1 MRNLFRTFFIY
12 LILNIL
18 CFCLVF
24 GQVQLSRVE
33 LRTFFSK
40 ALGVEKKFNIYLPY
54 GYDDSFTHYSVV
66 YFLRN
71 HECEWFSSDTDYSD
85 FVNLKKV
92 ADYLIDEKLI
102 GNMIL
107 VGPNTG
113 SNGGNHAGLGVNM
126 LRPDLTYSPGIG
138 TGLFED
144 YIVELIKYVDKEFR
158 TIPDRNHRGIDGFS
172 FGGYSSTMLALKH
185 PELFCS
191 IGSYDGTLMWLDL
204 DDIRFPGP
212 YDCQWTYNNTEYV
225 FDSPQNIPYTLRYSA
240 SNILNSASPDKLDS
254 IRTIRFHISCGVDYI
269 DQIVTNHDQNMQFL
283 SIMRQKG
290 IRNSIGNGILYPT
303 AKHRYRDA
311 ERHATG
317 SLIKH
322 WQTFNGTQIS
332 SPGIVEFSTVNCGI
346 GDTTEVV
353 VFNYGPDSLT
363 IHSINNSVPVFQVTD
378 VPFLPKTLC
387 AGDTISFK
395 VSFNPQES
403 IAYSDLIQITS
414 NDPATPVSKIILQ
427 GEGIIEVTIEEP
439 LPSTFQMYQNYP
451 NPFNPVTTI
460 SYQIPNQCH
469 VTLKVFDILGREVS
483 VLVNKMQD
491 AGNKSV
497 DFDAGGLAGGIYFY
511 RIQAD
516 SYVETKK
523 LLLLK

>member
-1 MRNLFRTFFIY
+1 MRNLFKILYIY
-12 LILNIL
+12 ILFNIL
-18 CFCLVF
+18 CFCPVF

-54 GYDDSFTHYSVV
+54 GYDNNFTHYPAV

-71 HECEWFSSDTDYSD
+71 NEYEWFSSYYAD
-85 FVNLKKV
+85 LKKV
-92 ADYLIDEKLI
+92 ADYLIEEELI
-102 GNMIL
+102 GNIII

-113 SNGGNHAGLGVNM
+113 SDGGPYAGLGVNM
-126 LRPDLTYSPGIG
+126 LRPDLTYGSQGIG

-144 YIVELIKYVDKEFR
+144 YIVELINYVDKEFR

-225 FDSPQNIPYTLRYSA
+225 FDSPQNIPYTLLHSA
-240 SNILNSASPDKLDS
+240 SNILTSASPDKLDS

-290 IRNSIGNGILYPT
+290 IRNSIGNGALYPT
-303 AKHRYRDA
+303 AKHKYRDA
-311 ERHATG
+311 ELHATG

-322 WQTFNGTQIS
+322 WQAFNGTQIS
-332 SPGIVEFSTVNCGI
+332 SPGIVEFSTVNCGF

-363 IHSINNSVPVFQVTD
+363 IYSINNSVPVFQVTD
-378 VPFLPKTLC
+378 VPSLPKILC

-395 VSFNPQES
+395 VKFNPQQS

-414 NDPATPVSKIILQ
+414 NDPVTPVSKIILQ
-427 GEGIIEVTIEEP
+427 GEGIIDVSISEP

-451 NPFNPVTTI
+451 NPFNPLTTI
-460 SYQIPNQCH
+460 SYQIPNRCH
-469 VTLKVFDILGREVS
+469 VTLKVFDIQGREVY
-483 VLVNKMQD
+483 VLVDKIQD
-491 AGNKSV
+491 VGYKSV
-497 DFDAGGLAGGIYFY
+497 NFDAGGLAGGIYFY

-516 SYVETKK
+516 SYIQTKK